1 MATIEET
8 NHTVYVKTNLNT
20 RLAVTIT
27 NTDTAG
33 HLKEKISSDH
43 LNCFPVLGEINVSAI
58 KVKRNKHFYHLSDS
72 ILVKIVFERVKG
84 TWFLYVDAAGEKSED
99 QIAHDPIG
107 ESMKE
112 IDHGE
117 NQLHSKQA
125 VVPENLLVEK
135 PLVNNEHVTSA
146 GLAVK
151 PVKKKKKNPVQQVKA
166 TAAPSDLKRKL
177 SEASSDTE
185 AKDVCNT
192 RVKKKR
198 SIKISDGETGLLN
211 SGAGKDGSTSD
222 VVPMTSKSE
231 KALVADHPSLETKKA
246 GKSLPPTGKS
256 KKLKV
261 KTIVASSSCLE
272 KGSNKDCGI
281 GDNSVNM
288 VESSKTKQSSSKDHQ
303 EPPKEQNDVISR
315 DLSNNGENEKQGC
328 TPL

>member
-1 MATIEET
+1 MAAIESKDQ
-8 NHTVYVKTNLNT
+8 TVFVETNLNT
-20 RLAVTIT
+20 RFAVAF
-27 NTDTAG
+27 TDNDSVG
-33 HLKEKISSDH
+33 HLKEKISSVH
-43 LNCFPVLGEINVSAI
+43 LNCFPVLGKINVRAI
-58 KVKRNKHFYHLSDS
+58 KVKRKKHFYHLSDS

-84 TWFLYVDAAGEKSED
+84 TRFLYVDAAGEKSED
-99 QIAHDPIG
+99 RIAHDPIG

-112 IDHGE
+112 IHHGE
-117 NQLHSKQA
+117 NQLHAKQA
-125 VVPENLLVEK
+125 VVLENLSVEK
-135 PLVNNEHVTSA
+135 PLVDNDHVTSA

-151 PVKKKKKNPVQQVKA
+151 PVKKKKKKNPASIQQVKA

-177 SEASSDTE
+177 PEASPDTE
-185 AKDVCNT
+185 AKDVSNT

-211 SGAGKDGSTSD
+211 SGAGEDVSTSD

-231 KALVADHPSLETKKA
+231 KPLVAEHPSLETKKA

-272 KGSNKDCGI
+272 KGSNKDYGI

-288 VESSKTKQSSSKDHQ
+288 V
-303 EPPKEQNDVISR
+303 
-315 DLSNNGENEKQGC
+315 
-328 TPL
+328 